1 MPAQYVIDR
10 ALRTVLTK
18 FSGALTLGEV
28 VDHIK
33 TLRTDPDFDLTFD
46 EIVDLSEATDVQL
59 DYLDFQRLK
68 SIDPFS
74 EESRRAFVIPSR
86 NVVYGVTRMF
96 QALREADAHIEI
108 FDTAEEARQWVS
120 EKN

>member
-10 ALRTVLTK
+10 ALLTVLTK
-18 FSGALTLGEV
+18 FSGELTFGEV
-28 VDHIK
+28 VEHIK
-33 TLRTDPDFDLTFD
+33 KLGTDSDFDRTFA

-74 EESRRAFVIPSR
+74 EGSRRAFVIPSR

-96 QALREADAHIEI
+96 QALREGEAHIEI
-108 FDTAEEARQWVS
+108 FESAEDARRWVS
-120 EKN
+120 EG